1 MVMWI
6 TIRLPHLP
14 GTMMNSVGKLHFGK
28 SKPATTTNLLHREAD
43 TTVTMA
49 IKWCNINKRPS
60 MNGLI
65 LSVYK
70 LMSFDFPF
78 VRLFGVL

>member
-28 SKPATTTNLLHREAD
+28 SKPATTTNLLLLISGFGKLAFKCIEL
-43 TTVTMA
+43 
-49 IKWCNINKRPS
+49 S
-60 MNGLI
+60 I
-65 LSVYK
+65 LSIRSITYFHHLFVY
-70 LMSFDFPF
+70 LICGHQTT
-78 VRLFGVL
+78 LL